1 MAVNFSAA
9 MQEATEIH
17 ILLVQIA
24 AILLAARVCGEVALR
39 LKAPPIIGELCAG
52 IILGPS
58 LFGWITPNEVLSFL
72 AEIGIILLLFEVG
85 LETDIERLVKAG
97 PQAVVV
103 ALAGFVLPFLLGAS
117 CSYWLFGLPPMVSLF
132 IGGTLTA
139 TSIGIT
145 IRILSDL
152 GRHRELE
159 GQIVLGAAVI
169 DDLLGVFLLAVL
181 YEFSVSG
188 SVTVSNTGQIIF
200 YVGIYFILAPIAAKV
215 LSPFFKRYHDSS
227 DLSGMIPIVLVSVVL
242 VFAALA
248 HGVGAPHLLGGFVA
262 GIALSRRFFLPFGAA
277 LHVDPEFT
285 QRVHD
290 QMRPIIQLFTP
301 IFFVVVGLSL
311 DFSAIDWSSSFIWM
325 FSIFMAVI
333 AIAGKLLGPWLI
345 RIPIPMR
352 IAIGMAMVPRGEVG
366 LVFAE
371 LGRATGVFDAAV
383 YAGIVLVIAYTT
395 LASPFWIKKFYE
407 QYSDHFPVG
416 SDVTAPKSDSRQG
429 RL

>member
-1 MAVNFSAA
+1 

-24 AILLAARVCGEVALR
+24 AILLAARICGEVALR

-85 LETDIERLVKAG
+85 LETDIGRLVKAG

-117 CSYWLFGLPPMVSLF
+117 CSYWLFGLSPIVSLF

-188 SVTVSNTGQIIF
+188 SVTVGNTGQIVF

-227 DLSGMIPIVLVSVVL
+227 DLPGMIPIVLVSVVL

-285 QRVHD
+285 QRVHN

-325 FSIFMAVI
+325 FSIIMAVI

-345 RIPIPMR
+345 RVPIPMR

-407 QYSDHFPVG
+407 QYSRHFPVG
-416 SDVTAPKSDSRQG
+416 SDVIAPKSESHQG